1 MNKYYPSLVHDP
13 SPVLSV
19 LSGELDKSK
28 QIYIKEISIEI
39 NTNSAFL
46 LLPSPLVQR
55 AVLQRMY
62 HSFSNRETLSYE
74 STCQIL
80 ALINEKSNFG
90 KREKVLHLDK
100 EISVAKIGDYL
111 IFTREQL
118 RILNNKNKINDKII
132 INNTENVTDNITE
145 NDGIKIVKNE
155 HQGKKSEIMRV
166 GGIRIEYP
174 KV

>member
-1 MNKYYPSLVHDP
+1 MNKYYPSLVRDP
-13 SPVLSV
+13 SPVLSI

-28 QIYIKEISIEI
+28 QIHIKEISIEI
-39 NTNSAFL
+39 KTDSAFL

-80 ALINEKSNFG
+80 ALINEKNNFG

-100 EISVAKIGDYL
+100 EISIVKIGDYL
-111 IFTREQL
+111 IFTREKL
-118 RILNNKNKINDKII
+118 RILNNKNKTNDKII
-132 INNTENVTDNITE
+132 INNTENVTE
-145 NDGIKIVKNE
+145 NDDFEIVKNE
-155 HQGKKSEIMRV
+155 HQGKKSEMMRV